1 MAASTRGDPGAPG
14 LPSPVHVSVEDGD
27 ECIIYKE
34 SEMAYGRPYV
44 VEWMGGPVAL
54 VRTRG
59 GVDILEPDPDAGP
72 RRPTC

>member
-1 MAASTRGDPGAPG
+1 MAAGIP
-14 LPSPVHVSVEDGD
+14 PSPVHVSVEDDD

-34 SEMAYGRPYV
+34 SDMVYGRPYV

-54 VRTRG
+54 VRTEH

-72 RRPTC
+72 RRPNG